1 MTSDNSVETKIERDI
16 STYARTSWT
25 ALIWEREGETK
36 VEDEVEKEVEEE
48 GRKGERIWTVK
59 PRSQSKL
66 FHKNIEKRRRNSE
79 RNKKNEEKKEKNTKN
94 RIEQNKT
101 KQ

>member
-1 MTSDNSVETKIERDI
+1 MTSDNSVETKIEIDI

-66 FHKNIEKRRRNSE
+66 FHKNIEKRRINSE
-79 RNKKNEEKKEKNTKN
+79 RKEREKYK
-94 RIEQNKT
+94 IE
-101 KQ
+101 